1 MVEVQAE
8 HCATWV
14 LLKKPLG
21 VRAVKA
27 LGTVRMK
34 PSFCIH
40 HPCHLDRF
48 AVCPVLSKI
57 RLTPTP
63 FLLTGFVFRNL
74 LAHPHTLTCTVSLH
88 IVSQCWGRGQ
98 WIHEFVIT
106 QSVGCSIIQFYLCAS
121 MSGSN
126 LTCTSPQPPLN
137 KVCVVSLS

>member
-1 MVEVQAE
+1 MVAVRAE

-14 LLKKPLG
+14 PLEKPLS

-27 LGTVRMK
+27 LSTERMK

-48 AVCPVLSKI
+48 AVCPVLSEI

-74 LAHPHTLTCTVSLH
+74 LAHPHTLACTVSLH
-88 IVSQCWGRGQ
+88 TVSQRWGPGQ
-98 WIHEFVIT
+98 RIHEFVIT
-106 QSVGCSIIQFYLCAS
+106 QSVGWSIIQIYLCAS